1 MNKFFVFG
9 FSMLLFG
16 CSSQELVP
24 QSVEDLAL
32 ADSSGESVD
41 GMSQVIENSGLAPE
55 NVPELPPN
63 SAELE
68 QALKNMLG
76 RMIQA
81 SQAPESKRRGWVNG
95 VYRVKKGDTISA
107 IAHDSVKGT
116 DIRADFMLDAIV
128 KLNPSAFIRGNPNW
142 MLAGSKLKFPKPNDF
157 SKLFFVKDR
166 AGSEADTSEDPFAG
180 WIQYP

>member
-1 MNKFFVFG
+1 MNKFVVFG
-9 FSMLLFG
+9 FCFLLYG
-16 CSSQELVP
+16 CSSQDIKP
-24 QSVEDLAL
+24 QSVEDLSIV
-32 ADSSGESVD
+32 DSSVESVN
-41 GMSQVIENSGLAPE
+41 GMSQVIENSGLVPE
-55 NVPELPPN
+55 NVPKLPPN

-81 SQAPESKRRGWVNG
+81 SQASDSERRGWVNG

-116 DIRADFMLDAIV
+116 EIRADFMLDAIV

-142 MLAGSKLKFPKPNDF
+142 MLAGAKLKFPSSNDF
-157 SKLFFVKDR
+157 AKLFFVKDR
-166 AGSEADTSEDPFAG
+166 STTEASNSEDPFAG